1 MAIELNKNEKNLNQY
16 IDYVNNQ
23 INYTGEELKID
34 LAQRGLSEDEI
45 DYVMAFYKPHIK
57 QKCFPI
63 LFLFK
68 DE

>member
-34 LAQRGLSEDEI
+34 FAQRGLSEDEI
-45 DYVMAFYKPHIK
+45 DYVMALT
-57 QKCFPI
+57 QKEEMFFQKI
-63 LFLFK
+63 NF
-68 DE
+68 

>member
-45 DYVMAFYKPHIK
+45 DYVMAFYKPHH
-57 QKCFPI
+57 
-63 LFLFK
+63 
-68 DE
+68 

>member
-57 QKCFPI
+57 QKMFGSLAKACG
-63 LFLFK
+63 
-68 DE
+68 